1 MPDLLRMKIQG
12 GTKMRHLT
20 VEEIIDFI
28 SVQGW
33 SEASVTLINRVNGH
47 ICNCDACLKRVQAFD
62 LIHEEFQRMGV
73 DMDFNEWLK
82 RDESSIQGL
91 AAVALP
97 KKTPEED

>member
-1 MPDLLRMKIQG
+1 
-12 GTKMRHLT
+12 
-20 VEEIIDFI
+20 
-28 SVQGW
+28 
-33 SEASVTLINRVNGH
+33 
-47 ICNCDACLKRVQAFD
+47 VQAFD